1 METNCRFINFITLPN
16 YDFDIK
22 APEFQKE
29 GEAFTIWFL
38 EGILKVNPNYV
49 DCLTYLGNAY
59 TANGMYEKGL
69 MVDQKLHGLRP
80 KDPLVQ
86 YNLACSYA
94 LLKNVDSAIE
104 ALERAIILGYTD
116 IYHLERDKDLA
127 LLRKD
132 ARFRKL
138 IEKMK
143 TR

>member
-1 METNCRFINFITLPN
+1 METNSRFINAITLPN

-29 GEAFTIWFL
+29 GDSFTIWFF
-38 EGILKVNPNYV
+38 EDILKVNSNYV
-49 DCLTYLGNAY
+49 ECLMYLGNAY

-69 MVDQKLHGLRP
+69 MVDQKLSGLRP
-80 KDPLVQ
+80 NDPTIQ

-94 LLKNVDSAIE
+94 LLKDADAAIE
-104 ALERAIILGYTD
+104 ALERAIVLGYTD